1 MDGSIDA
8 QRCAKTIIFRVNCRI
23 RVVGMW
29 VVTVAFFQALW
40 LNIFIIKCWRK
51 TKKMQN
57 RVLEYICSTFFLE
70 LVSRKYLKILLKS
83 IRKRQQHLR

>member
-1 MDGSIDA
+1 MSATYFEVHQKIKRCIDGSTDA
-8 QRCAKTIIFRVNCRI
+8 QRYAKTIIFRVDCRI

-29 VVTVAFFQALW
+29 VVTVAFFQASW

-57 RVLEYICSTFFLE
+57 RV
-70 LVSRKYLKILLKS
+70 
-83 IRKRQQHLR
+83 